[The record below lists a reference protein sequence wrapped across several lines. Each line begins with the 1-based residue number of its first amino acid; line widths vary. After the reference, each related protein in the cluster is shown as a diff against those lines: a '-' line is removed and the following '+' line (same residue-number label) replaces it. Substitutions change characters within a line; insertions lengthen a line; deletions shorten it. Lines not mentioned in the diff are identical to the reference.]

1 MGHTFKKINNRKILI
16 EQPHLLSK
24 RIRFLRKYRQYLE
37 TNKYIFIFLDE
48 TWIYQNGSQLRQWV
62 NENVPLGVPKVC
74 KNDGKRFTILHA
86 GTSTRFLPGCDLLLS
101 SEVEHRDYHKNIN
114 AKIFEKCSQH

>member
-1 MGHTFKKINNRKILI
+1 VLPTSTVLLDHPV

-48 TWIYQNGSQLRQWV
+48 TWNGSQLRQWV

-74 KNDGKRFTILHA
+74 KNEGERFMILYA
-86 GTSTRFLPGCDLLLS
+86 GTSTGFLPGCDLLLS

-114 AKIFEKCSQH
+114 VKIFEKRSQH